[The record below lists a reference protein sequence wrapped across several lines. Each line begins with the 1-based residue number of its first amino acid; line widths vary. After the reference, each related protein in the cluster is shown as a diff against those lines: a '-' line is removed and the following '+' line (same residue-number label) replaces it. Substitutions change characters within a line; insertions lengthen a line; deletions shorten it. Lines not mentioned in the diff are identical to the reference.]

1 MGEVGHQEILRGTGV
16 PFHFI
21 YQVESRVSSYVWWR
35 SVPNRALC
43 DVRPEIWS
51 GFRSVEEK
59 SI

>member
-1 MGEVGHQEILRGTGV
+1 MREVGHQEILRGTDV

-21 YQVESRVSSYVWWR
+21 YQVEYLAMCGGGQL
-35 SVPNRALC
+35 PNRALC

-59 SI
+59 SL